1 MVYLCITLIRII
13 RVFQGFVF
21 GFKFNIY
28 QKYYFGHSLS
38 AF

>member
-1 MVYLCITLIRII
+1 MVYLSIPLIRII
-13 RVFQGFVF
+13 RVF